1 MDFKDLT
8 AWVPRMTMIWP
19 SSNKFKPK
27 STTVDDLSLDN
38 KFQVYNYLYKLI
50 NMHLNSDS
58 FYRED

>member
-8 AWVPRMTMIWP
+8 ACMPRMTMVWP